1 MTNKAI
7 SILICLLIYFQIN
20 AQSDWASPFE
30 IVNDTASEYF
40 VPAEKLQLLFD
51 SSGQLTFEQ
60 IQNES
65 ISQTFKQYDSQ
76 KNQPT
81 PTAIWFRY
89 KLINKSGNDIN
100 IALQTSSSKSEFYI
114 VRDSNK
120 VENYTSG
127 YAVDWEEKSGLKLYN
142 VIPFKIQMNKELQI
156 YQKRYF
162 SRGEELP
169 SEFSINL
176 LNSHKY
182 LFDLAKDSETH
193 STASTNLLLAFF
205 GGILVFASILN
216 ALIFFEIREKIYLFF
231 SLFLLFVSFEFIAIF
246 AEAFMPG
253 NLLAPV
259 VIKLSG
265 LFNFVFLMHF
275 NIYYFEVNKQYPR
288 WNKFITIFSILIC
301 FYILHGIYEFLKYQ
315 VMWGSDILNLTF
327 FIYLLVMVVSII
339 ISLKKKT
346 PKRKTFFLA
355 ISPFILTIV
364 GVFLSI
370 YMERSPSLILI
381 DSVLG
386 ITLVWAV
393 VVFSAFLYRNYRN
406 QGKQILQEQLEKERI
421 ILDKQLERNEYIE
434 QQKNQLE
441 EQVVERTKEL
451 KESLE
456 ELKSTQ
462 SQLIHSEKMAS
473 LGELT
478 AGIAHEIQ
486 NPLNFVNN
494 FSEVSN
500 ELIDEMKFELSSGDL
515 EEGLA
520 IAEDI
525 KQNLQK
531 ITHHGKR
538 ADAIVKGMLEH
549 SRTNTGE
556 KSITDINQLADEY
569 LRLSYHGLR
578 AKDKSFNANF
588 TTDFDPNLPKINVIP
603 QDIGRVLLNLINNAF
618 QAVHS
623 STNHPEV
630 KVGTKQ
636 SENEIQITIS
646 DNGVGIPANIK
657 EKIFQPFYTTK
668 PTGQGTGLGLSL
680 SYDIIKAHGG
690 QINVES
696 IEGEGST
703 FTVILPIK

>member
-1 MTNKAI
+1 MTNKPI
-7 SILICLLIYFQIN
+7 SILICLLIYFQID

-60 IQNES
+60 IQNPS
-65 ISQTFKQYDSQ
+65 ISQTFKHYDSL
-76 KNQPT
+76 KNEPT

-127 YAVDWEEKSGLKLYN
+127 YAVDWEEKSGLKLSN
-142 VIPFKIQMNKELQI
+142 VIPFRIQMNQELQI

-162 SRGEELP
+162 SKGEELP

-182 LFDLAKDSETH
+182 LFDLAKDNETH

-231 SLFLLFVSFEFIAIF
+231 SLVLLFVSFEFIAIF
-246 AEAFMPG
+246 ADAFLIG
-253 NLLAPV
+253 NLVAHL

-265 LFNFVFLMHF
+265 MFNFVFLMHF
-275 NIYYFEVNKQYPR
+275 NIYYFEVNKQYPK
-288 WNKFITIFSILIC
+288 WNRFITFFSIIMS
-301 FYILHGIYEFLKYQ
+301 FFILHGIYEFLKYRII
-315 VMWGSDILNLTF
+315 WESDFINWTFLAYILVL
-327 FIYLLVMVVSII
+327 IVSTII
-339 ISLKKKT
+339 FLKKKNS
-346 PKRKTFFLA
+346 KRKTFLIA
-355 ISPFILTIV
+355 ISPFLLTVV

-370 YMERSPSLILI
+370 YMKASPNLIHL
-381 DSVLG
+381 DSVMG
-386 ITLVWAV
+386 ITLIWAV
-393 VVFSAFLYRNYRN
+393 VVFSAFLYRNYSN
-406 QGKQILQEQLEKERI
+406 QGKQILKEQLEKERI
-421 ILDKQLERNEYIE
+421 IFDQQLERNEYIE

-500 ELIDEMKFELSSGDL
+500 ELIDEMKIELTSGDL

-525 KQNLQK
+525 KKNLQK

-549 SRTNTGE
+549 SRTSTGE
-556 KSITDINQLADEY
+556 KSVTDINMLADEY

-578 AKDKSFNANF
+578 AKDKSFNTNF
-588 TTDFDPNLPKINVIP
+588 TTEFDPNLPKINVIP

-618 QAVHS
+618 QAVQTS
-623 STNHPEV
+623 NNLPEV
-630 KVGTKQ
+630 KVSTRQ
-636 SENEIQITIS
+636 VENEIQITVS
-646 DNGVGIPANIK
+646 DNGPGIPENIRD
-657 EKIFQPFYTTK
+657 KIFQPFFTTK

-680 SYDIIKAHGG
+680 SYDIVKAHGG
-690 QINVES
+690 EINVES
-696 IEGEGST
+696 KEVDGAT